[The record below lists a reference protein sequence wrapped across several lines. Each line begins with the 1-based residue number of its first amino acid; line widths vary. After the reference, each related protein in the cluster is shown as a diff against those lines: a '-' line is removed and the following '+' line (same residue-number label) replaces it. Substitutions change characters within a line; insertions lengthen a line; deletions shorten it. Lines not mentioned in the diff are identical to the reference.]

1 MANKSI
7 VKILAGNNLRVT
19 PQRIAVLEAVLS
31 LEFHPTA
38 EDVVDLLR
46 INYPSISMGTVYK
59 NLEIFVKKGLLGK
72 IKTNNEIIRYDNIK
86 DFHHHLVYTDSES
99 IIDYFDPDLN
109 QILDKYFSKKKI
121 PGFHIDDYKLQITG
135 HKSNEESANGIK

>member
-1 MANKSI
+1 MADKSI
-7 VKILAGNNLRVT
+7 VKILVDNNLRVT

-59 NLEIFVKKGLLGK
+59 NLEIFVRKGILGK
-72 IKTNNEIIRYDNIK
+72 VKTNDETFRYDHIK
-86 DFHHHLVYTDSES
+86 EKHHHLVYTDSES

-109 QILDKYFSKKKI
+109 QILDKYFGKKKI

-135 HKSNEESANGIK
+135 HTSGAEKTR